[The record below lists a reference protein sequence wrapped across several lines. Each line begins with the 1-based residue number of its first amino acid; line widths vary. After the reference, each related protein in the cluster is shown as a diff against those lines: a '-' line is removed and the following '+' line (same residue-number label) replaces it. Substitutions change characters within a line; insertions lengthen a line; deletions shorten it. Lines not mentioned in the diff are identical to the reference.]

1 MISLQRCLATRKI
14 ETANPPHS
22 AGFTKESDRELTTGT
37 ASEEPRARP
46 FNRMIAFDRVSK
58 RYPSGQQA
66 LANLSFAL
74 ARGEFAFI
82 TGHSGA
88 GKSTLLKL
96 VLGIERP
103 SGGSLV
109 VNGHDLMAMS
119 PNMLPSY
126 RRQIGTVFQDH
137 QLLNDRSVFDNVA
150 LPLEISGLDPR
161 EGKRR
166 VRAALDKV
174 WLLSKERM
182 SPMALS
188 GGEQQR
194 VGIARAVVNTPRI
207 ILADEPT
214 GNLDPELS
222 AEIMALF
229 AQFMS
234 VGVSLLVA
242 SHDRALIDGLGYRI
256 LTLEEDR
263 LSSEASPHIKGTAA
277 NEY

>member
-1 MISLQRCLATRKI
+1 MKGAKGYSLI
-14 ETANPPHS
+14 
-22 AGFTKESDRELTTGT
+22 
-37 ASEEPRARP
+37 
-46 FNRMIAFDRVSK
+46 RMITFDRVSK
-58 RYPSGQQA
+58 RYPGGQQA
-66 LANLSFAL
+66 LANLTFSL
-74 ARGEFAFI
+74 ARGEFAFV

-96 VLGIERP
+96 VLGIEKP
-103 SGGSLV
+103 SGGNLV
-109 VNGHDLMAMS
+109 VNGNEMS
-119 PNMLPSY
+119 QISPKMLALH

-137 QLLNDRSVFDNVA
+137 QLLNDRSVYDNVA

-174 WLLSKERM
+174 GLLSKEKLL
-182 SPMALS
+182 PMALS

-242 SHDRALIDGLGYRI
+242 SHDRALIDGLGYRT
-256 LTLEEDR
+256 LTLEEGR
-263 LSSEASPHIKGTAA
+263 LSAEANPHPAGGSA
-277 NEY
+277 NEF

>member
-1 MISLQRCLATRKI
+1 MKGAKGYSLI
-14 ETANPPHS
+14 
-22 AGFTKESDRELTTGT
+22 
-37 ASEEPRARP
+37 
-46 FNRMIAFDRVSK
+46 RMITFDRVSK
-58 RYPSGQQA
+58 RYPGGQQA
-66 LANLSFAL
+66 LANLTFSL
-74 ARGEFAFI
+74 ARGEFAFV

-96 VLGIERP
+96 VLGIEKP
-103 SGGSLV
+103 SGGNLV
-109 VNGHDLMAMS
+109 VNGNEMS
-119 PNMLPSY
+119 QISPKVLALH

-137 QLLNDRSVFDNVA
+137 QLLNDRSVYDNVA

-174 WLLSKERM
+174 GLLSKEKLL
-182 SPMALS
+182 PMALS

-242 SHDRALIDGLGYRI
+242 SHDRVLIDGLGYRI
-256 LTLEEDR
+256 LTLEEGR
-263 LSSEASPHIKGTAA
+263 LSAEANPHPAGGSA
-277 NEY
+277 NEF

>member
-1 MISLQRCLATRKI
+1 MKGAKGYSLI
-14 ETANPPHS
+14 
-22 AGFTKESDRELTTGT
+22 
-37 ASEEPRARP
+37 
-46 FNRMIAFDRVSK
+46 RMITFDRVSK
-58 RYPSGQQA
+58 RYPGGQQA
-66 LANLSFAL
+66 LANLTFSL
-74 ARGEFAFI
+74 ARGEFAFV

-96 VLGIERP
+96 VLGIEKP
-103 SGGSLV
+103 SGGNLV
-109 VNGHDLMAMS
+109 VNGNEMS
-119 PNMLPSY
+119 QISSKMLALH

-137 QLLNDRSVFDNVA
+137 QLLNDRSVYDNVA

-174 WLLSKERM
+174 GLLSKEKLL
-182 SPMALS
+182 PMALS

-256 LTLEEDR
+256 LTLEEGR
-263 LSSEASPHIKGTAA
+263 LSAEANPHPAGGSA
-277 NEY
+277 NEF

>member
-1 MISLQRCLATRKI
+1 MIT
-14 ETANPPHS
+14 
-22 AGFTKESDRELTTGT
+22 
-37 ASEEPRARP
+37 
-46 FNRMIAFDRVSK
+46 FDRVSK
-58 RYPSGQQA
+58 RYPTGQQA
-66 LANLSFAL
+66 LANLSFDL
-74 ARGEFAFI
+74 TRGEFAFV

-88 GKSTLLKL
+88 GKSTLLRL
-96 VLGIERP
+96 VLGIEKP
-103 SGGSLV
+103 SGGKIV
-109 VNGHDLMAMS
+109 VNGHDLGLMS
-119 PNMLPSY
+119 RKVLPNY

-137 QLLNDRSVFDNVA
+137 QLLNDRSVYDNVA

-174 WLLSKERM
+174 GLLAKEKM

-242 SHDRALIDGLGYRI
+242 SHDRALIDSLGYRI
-256 LTLEEDR
+256 LTLEEGR
-263 LSSEASPHIKGTAA
+263 LSDEANLHIKGTAS
-277 NEY
+277 NDY

>member
-1 MISLQRCLATRKI
+1 
-14 ETANPPHS
+14 
-22 AGFTKESDRELTTGT
+22 
-37 ASEEPRARP
+37 
-46 FNRMIAFDRVSK
+46 
-58 RYPSGQQA
+58 
-66 LANLSFAL
+66 LANLTFSL
-74 ARGEFAFI
+74 ARGEFAFV

-96 VLGIERP
+96 VLGIEKP
-103 SGGSLV
+103 SGGNLV
-109 VNGHDLMAMS
+109 VNGNEMS
-119 PNMLPSY
+119 QISPKMLALH

-137 QLLNDRSVFDNVA
+137 QLLNDRSVYDNVA

-174 WLLSKERM
+174 GLLSKEKLL
-182 SPMALS
+182 PMALS

-242 SHDRALIDGLGYRI
+242 SHDRVLIDGLGYRT
-256 LTLEEDR
+256 LTLEEGR
-263 LSSEASPHIKGTAA
+263 LSAEANPHPAGGSA
-277 NEY
+277 NEF

>member
-37 ASEEPRARP
+37 ASEEPRASP

-66 LANLSFAL
+66 LANLSFTL

-174 WLLSKERM
+174 GLLSKERM

-188 GGEQQR
+188 GGEQQMLAFGRAMMARPRLMLVDELSLGLMPR
-194 VGIARAVVNTPRI
+194 VVDECYAALDKLVAAGIAV
-207 ILADEPT
+207 ILVDQNSDA
-214 GNLDPELS
+214 
-222 AEIMALF
+222 ALAF
-229 AQFMS
+229 CS
-234 VGVSLLVA
+234 S
-242 SHDRALIDGLGYRI
+242 ALILESGHMTWSGL
-256 LTLEEDR
+256 
-263 LSSEASPHIKGTAA
+263 AA
-277 NEY
+277 NAPESLTH

>member
-1 MISLQRCLATRKI
+1 
-14 ETANPPHS
+14 
-22 AGFTKESDRELTTGT
+22 
-37 ASEEPRARP
+37 
-46 FNRMIAFDRVSK
+46 MIAFDRVSK

-174 WLLSKERM
+174 GLLSKERM

-194 VGIARAVVNTPRI
+194 VALARALAPNPKLVF
-207 ILADEPT
+207 ADEPT
-214 GNLDPELS
+214 GNLD
-222 AEIMALF
+222 
-229 AQFMS
+229 
-234 VGVSLLVA
+234 
-242 SHDRALIDGLGYRI
+242 
-256 LTLEEDR
+256 
-263 LSSEASPHIKGTAA
+263 AA
-277 NEY
+277 NGASIVDSLFTLTQDQADTTLILVTHDVQLAQRCDRIIDLRDGKICESPGA

>member
-1 MISLQRCLATRKI
+1 MITL
-14 ETANPPHS
+14 
-22 AGFTKESDRELTTGT
+22 
-37 ASEEPRARP
+37 
-46 FNRMIAFDRVSK
+46 DRVSK
-58 RYPSGQQA
+58 RYPGGQQA
-66 LANLSFAL
+66 LANLTFSL
-74 ARGEFAFI
+74 ARGEFAFV

-96 VLGIERP
+96 VLGIEKP
-103 SGGSLV
+103 SGGNLV
-109 VNGHDLMAMS
+109 VNGNEMS
-119 PNMLPSY
+119 QISPKILALH

-137 QLLNDRSVFDNVA
+137 QLLNDRSVYDNVA

-161 EGKRR
+161 EGRRR

-174 WLLSKERM
+174 GLLSKEKLL
-182 SPMALS
+182 PMALS

-242 SHDRALIDGLGYRI
+242 SHDRALIDSLGYRI
-256 LTLEEDR
+256 LTLEEGR
-263 LSSEASPHIKGTAA
+263 LSAEANPHPAGGSA
-277 NEY
+277 NEH